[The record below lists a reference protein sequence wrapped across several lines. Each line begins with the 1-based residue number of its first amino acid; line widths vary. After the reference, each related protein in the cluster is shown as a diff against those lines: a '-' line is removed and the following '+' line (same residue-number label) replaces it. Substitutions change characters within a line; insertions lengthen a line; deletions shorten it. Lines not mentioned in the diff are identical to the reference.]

1 MRAPTLGTAFVRR
14 AADMGAEE
22 RAFCSAGKDLEAR
35 QDKTSDEAQHQAK
48 SHKGKTLNLCN
59 F

>member
-1 MRAPTLGTAFVRR
+1 MLGTAFVRR